1 MNRKYRLTN
10 SSDFQRVRRTGKS
23 FAHPLAI
30 LIASA
35 SNRPTSRFGFTTGKA
50 LGSAVR
56 RNRAKRLL
64 REVIRGHLTTIKPGW
79 DVVIIARPKI
89 IKSSWSEI
97 QEAISNLIQR
107 AELFGK

>member
-35 SNRPTSRFGFTTGKA
+35 NDRPNSRFGFTTGKA

-64 REVIRGHLTTIKPGW
+64 REVIREHLAAIEPGW
-79 DVVIIARPKI
+79 DIVVIARPLMI
-89 IKSSWSEI
+89 ESSWSDI
-97 QEAISNLIQR
+97 QQAITTLLQR
-107 AELFGK
+107 AGVFGK

>member
-10 SSDFQRVRRTGKS
+10 SSDFQRVRRTGQS
-23 FAHPLAI
+23 YAHPLAV

-35 SNRPTSRFGFTTGKA
+35 NNRPISRFGFSTGKA

-64 REVIRGHLTTIKPGW
+64 REAIRGHLAVIEPGW
-79 DVVIIARPKI
+79 DIVIIARPI
-89 IKSSWSEI
+89 IFESSWSEI
-97 QEAISNLIQR
+97 QRAISDLIQR
-107 AELFGK
+107 AGLFGK

>member
-10 SSDFQRVRRTGKS
+10 SSDFHRVRHTGKS

-30 LIASA
+30 LLASA
-35 SNRPTSRFGFTTGKA
+35 NNLPISRFGFTTGKA

-64 REVIRGHLTTIKPGW
+64 REAIREHVAAIEPGW
-79 DVVIIARPKI
+79 DIVVIARPMI
-89 IKSSWSEI
+89 MESSWSEI
-97 QEAISNLIQR
+97 LLAITNLIQR
-107 AELFGK
+107 AGLFGK

>member
-10 SSDFQRVRRTGKS
+10 SSDFQRVRLTGKS
-23 FAHPLAI
+23 FAHPFAI

-35 SNRPTSRFGFTTGKA
+35 NNRSISRFGFTTGKA

-64 REVIRGHLTTIKPGW
+64 REAIRGHLTAIEPGW
-79 DVVIIARPKI
+79 DIVVIARPMI
-89 IKSSWSEI
+89 FESSWIEI
-97 QEAISNLIQR
+97 QEAITNLIQR
-107 AELFGK
+107 AELFAK